1 MSDNQTKTILTVSA
15 AVSDMVINGFNDKS
29 LERIG
34 GALVVAGTKKLI
46 ALIRGDDNASRVM
59 SIGGNA
65 ANYAT
70 QAGKPVLESIG
81 AGALGLGA
89 APLGVLSLGVVQ
101 MEFAVLLK
109 RVTNIERRLQET
121 QALLEQVNRKLDL
134 GFYSNF
140 CAALD
145 LASRAFTMG
154 KIENRNDAAW
164 QAVNRLAEARR
175 HYTKLA
181 DYEISARSKLARE
194 FLATLLLAYAAE
206 IRCYLEMGEPQ
217 EALKLLE
224 LGVAEIH
231 PRVQFHVN
239 TLLTSNRSAY
249 LHPELK
255 GTIDL
260 RRLTNVMRWFDP
272 TLDENAVFEQQRDNF
287 LRLSKDFDGWVRT
300 LPTAIWDPLIDLQA
314 GGSSPLTNARNTLT
328 TTRNSLLNS
337 NLVKWLGRGGPEE
350 TKIFPRLA
358 ETFDSIE
365 GMIED
370 MDRFQAYEMEIQV
383 IEQLGISFS
392 HWKQPL
398 TPADTRG
405 EDLLVIAA
413 LEPLNLRLKPAALV
427 SRASAV

>member
-1 MSDNQTKTILTVSA
+1 MSKNRTKNTLTVSSA
-15 AVSDMVINGFNDKS
+15 LSDLIINGFNDKS

-34 GALVVAGTKKLI
+34 GALVLAGTKEVI
-46 ALIRGDDNASRVM
+46 ALISGDENAKRVM
-59 SIGGNA
+59 SIVGDA
-65 ANYAT
+65 AHYAT
-70 QAGKPVLESIG
+70 QASKPVLETIG
-81 AGALGLGA
+81 ASTMGVGSL
-89 APLGVLSLGVVQ
+89 PLAVLSLGVVQ

-154 KIENRNDAAW
+154 KLENRNDAAW

-175 HYTKLA
+175 HYSKLA

-194 FLATLLLAYAAE
+194 YLATLLLAYAAE

-217 EALKLLE
+217 EAIKLLKV
-224 LGVAEIH
+224 GIGEIY

-249 LHPELK
+249 LHPALK

-260 RRLTNVMRWFDP
+260 RRLTKVLQWFEP
-272 TLDENAVFEQQRDNF
+272 TLDENAVFEQQRGNF
-287 LRLSKDFDGWVRT
+287 FNLTKTFDGWVRS
-300 LPTAIWDPLIDLQA
+300 LPPAVWDPLIDLQPPTGHTPTA
-314 GGSSPLTNARNTLT
+314 
-328 TTRNSLLNS
+328 TRSGLLNLN
-337 NLVKWLGRGGPEE
+337 NLNLGKWFGRGPEE

-358 ETFDSIE
+358 ETFDAIE
-365 GMIED
+365 AMIED
-370 MDRFQAYEMEIQV
+370 MGRFQAYEMELQV
-383 IEQLGISFS
+383 MEQLGLSFS
-392 HWKQPL
+392 GWKQSL
-398 TPADTRG
+398 TAGDTNG
-405 EDLLVIAA
+405 GNLFVIGA
-413 LEPLNLRLKPAALV
+413 LEPMNLKLTSAAPV
-427 SRASAV
+427 TRASVH